1 MKRPGVIT
9 TLILALMLA
18 VPASAND
25 HRRPGDRYDNG
36 RDRHEGARAR
46 GRVIHVQPIWPQV
59 QCRPAAHSGSSSR
72 NGARITGALV
82 GGTLGHL
89 VGREHD
95 QALLGTLAGVVIG
108 ASGAEVIVRSQQRGR
123 PAPLCTR
130 PESEVSSLAHR
141 LPGAISLPGPDLH
154 DPDAHPSGAL
164 YRIESK
170 AAQKRLRAWRAAG
183 AHEYGG

>member
-1 MKRPGVIT
+1 MNRQRVIT
-9 TLILALMLA
+9 TLILALILA

-25 HRRPGDRYDNG
+25 HRRPGDRYDSG
-36 RDRHEGARAR
+36 RDRHEVARVR

-108 ASGAEVIVRSQQRGR
+108 ASGAEVIVRSQQRADPRRCVRGSDLKYHRSPIAYQVRYRYRGQIYTTRTRTHPGR
-123 PAPLCTR
+123 YIELNPGQ
-130 PESEVSSLAHR
+130 HR
-141 LPGAISLPGPDLH
+141 RG
-154 DPDAHPSGAL
+154 
-164 YRIESK
+164 
-170 AAQKRLRAWRAAG
+170 
-183 AHEYGG
+183 

>member
-1 MKRPGVIT
+1 MCSRSG
-9 TLILALMLA
+9 
-18 VPASAND
+18 
-25 HRRPGDRYDNG
+25 H
-36 RDRHEGARAR
+36 
-46 GRVIHVQPIWPQV
+46 QV

-108 ASGAEVIVRSQQRGR
+108 ASGAEVIVRSQQRADPRRCVRGPNLKYHR
-123 PAPLCTR
+123 SPIAYQVRYRYRGQIYTTR
-130 PESEVSSLAHR
+130 
-141 LPGAISLPGPDLH
+141 
-154 DPDAHPSGAL
+154 DAHPSGAL